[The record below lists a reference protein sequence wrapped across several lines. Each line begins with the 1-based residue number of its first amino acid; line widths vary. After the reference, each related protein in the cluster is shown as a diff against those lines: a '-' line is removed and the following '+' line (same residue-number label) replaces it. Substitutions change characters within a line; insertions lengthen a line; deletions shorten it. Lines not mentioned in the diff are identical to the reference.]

1 MDPSVKKMAL
11 IESEPVSVS
20 HQFQSSF
27 PRETPVEKV
36 TKIFRSPSDLF
47 GF

>member
-1 MDPSVKKMAL
+1 VEKMAL

-20 HQFQSSF
+20 HQFQGSF
-27 PRETPVEKV
+27 PRITTVEKV
-36 TKIFRSPSDLF
+36 TKIFCSPSDLF